1 MNEVYRKQSMHYVSG
16 KFYGAENGH
25 FTKILLLVTLNCVAG
40 KYQDIL
46 MTRVVNSKK
55 LEVWGVE
62 QGCTYCHRH

>member
-25 FTKILLLVTLNCVAG
+25 FTKILLLVTLYCVAG

-55 LEVWGVE
+55 LEV
-62 QGCTYCHRH
+62 